1 MSAAPSEASRN
12 GILTTLGATIGLAFG
27 PSVIANLTV
36 TGYITPI
43 EREFGWSRVDVS
55 FAFTIVAYMIVLMSP
70 LQGFLVD
77 RFGSRRVVLTS
88 IPLFALSL
96 AAIYFTPPNLYVY
109 YLLWAI
115 VPVAGIGLW
124 PLGYLQAVTP
134 WFDRKLGLAL
144 GCANAGIGVG
154 STLLPMFVI
163 APIIAAN
170 ATDGGFLMQVVTV
183 GGLFPFAGWRSAVLT
198 LSMLIIVVS
207 WPVVAYCL
215 REPSAAEIAAR
226 KQGGAAKSFG
236 LSFQDARREP
246 TFWMLNIGFFL
257 LGVTAT
263 SLVTQQAPL
272 LQDAGWTPAE
282 TARLQTTFGFGLL
295 FARVAVGYVI
305 DHIFAP
311 RVLTTVSI
319 GGAIACI
326 LYALYPN
333 VGYVSALLIGFLL
346 GAEFDVLAFL
356 IKRYY
361 GNVAYGRLYG
371 VIFGVFYLG
380 SGIGI
385 WGLPKIRE
393 LSGNNY
399 DNGLYV
405 AAVILFASAI
415 LMSFMPKYRYSVGHA
430 AEPVAG
436 RPATQTA

>member
-1 MSAAPSEASRN
+1 
-12 GILTTLGATIGLAFG
+12 
-27 PSVIANLTV
+27 
-36 TGYITPI
+36 
-43 EREFGWSRVDVS
+43 
-55 FAFTIVAYMIVLMSP
+55 MIVLMSP

-77 RFGSRRVVLTS
+77 RFGPRRVVLTS

-96 AAIYFTPPNLYVY
+96 AAIFFTPANMFVY

-115 VPVAGIGLW
+115 VPIAGLGLW
-124 PLGYLQAVTP
+124 PLGFLQAVTP

-144 GCANAGIGVG
+144 GCANAGIGLG
-154 STLLPMFVI
+154 SILLPMFVI
-163 APIIAAN
+163 GPMIAAY
-170 ATDGGFLMQVVTV
+170 T
-183 GGLFPFAGWRSAVLT
+183 WRHAVLT
-198 LSMLIIVVS
+198 IAALVLLVS

-215 REPSAAEIAAR
+215 REPSAADVAAR
-226 KQGGAAKSFG
+226 KLSAAAKSFG
-236 LSFQDARREP
+236 LSLQQAAREP
-246 TFWMLNIGFFL
+246 TFWMLNLGFFL

-263 SLVTQQAPL
+263 SLVTQQVPL

-282 TARLQTTFGFGLL
+282 TTRLASTFAFGLL

-319 GGAIACI
+319 GGALACV
-326 LYALYPN
+326 LYAVQPDL
-333 VGYVSALLIGFLL
+333 GYVSALLIGFLL

-361 GNVAYGRLYG
+361 GNLAYGRIYG

-399 DNGLYV
+399 DNGLY
-405 AAVILFASAI
+405 AAAMILFASAI
-415 LMSFMPKYRYSVGHA
+415 LMAFMPKYRYGVGHVVQPA
-430 AEPVAG
+430 AG
-436 RPATQTA
+436 TPAPQTV